1 MRGRRTDE
9 GGQHVASVAFVLS
22 GVGGVVS
29 GGRQQLTLSLNRG
42 AWGGREEEGRR
53 TEEEKGMSVHG
64 MAWQAGCSQ
73 PAPALQAI
81 NRNWLVRRPVAA
93 RKWAANWKMERG
105 ARPPIAG
112 LAARHALAMPLAR
125 AVRRAGHRHRHTL
138 SLCPSRPSRR
148 PQPNPPVPGRCVLS
162 AGQLASG
169 CSICGHSANLR
180 TPSAGQRAPADMQ
193 RPPANTYLLTTR
205 RACVLHTRQPFD
217 TTLTHTPLPTSS
229 PHQCSAARY
238 RRAPLFPFLF
248 LTRPS

>member
-1 MRGRRTDE
+1 MPGSLPTGSWRRGSEGDEGRRTDE

-112 LAARHALAMPLAR
+112 LAARHATGHATRSPSPPRSAQAQAHSSSFSLAA
-125 AVRRAGHRHRHTL
+125 L
-138 SLCPSRPSRR
+138 SSPATQSSLPP
-148 PQPNPPVPGRCVLS
+148 PHLPVPGR
-162 AGQLASG
+162 
-169 CSICGHSANLR
+169 
-180 TPSAGQRAPADMQ
+180 
-193 RPPANTYLLTTR
+193 
-205 RACVLHTRQPFD
+205 
-217 TTLTHTPLPTSS
+217 
-229 PHQCSAARY
+229 
-238 RRAPLFPFLF
+238 
-248 LTRPS
+248 